1 MPKKLRIGVIFGGR
15 SGEHEVSIRSAR
27 SVIEALDPL
36 KYDIVPVAITREGKW
51 LGPAQA
57 ARLLPA
63 ETSDSFPSKFDER
76 EGDVAIVGDPSR
88 SGLVKLDTNK
98 DSVEPLDAVIPVLH
112 GTYGEDGTIQG
123 LLEMAAIPFVGCG
136 TLASAC
142 GMDKVTM
149 KALFKEA
156 GLPICLHSWLLRSE
170 WDDDKKRVFRRI
182 KREIGLPCFVKP
194 ANLGSSVGVSKATDK
209 VSLEKAIDLAARYDR
224 KIIAEEVVD

>member
-36 KYDIVPVAITREGKW
+36 KYDVVPVAITREGKW

-63 ETSDSFPSKFDER
+63 ETRRSLPTKFDAR
-76 EGDVAIVGDPSR
+76 EGGVAIVGDPSR
-88 SGLVKLDTNK
+88 SGLVKLDTDK
-98 DSVEPLDAVIPVLH
+98 DSGEPLDAVIPVLH

-123 LLEMAAIPFVGCG
+123 LLEMAAVPFVGCG

-149 KALFKEA
+149 KALFRDA
-156 GLPICLHSWLLRSE
+156 GLPLCDYTWFLRSE
-170 WDDDKKRVFRRI
+170 F
-182 KREIGLPCFVKP
+182 E
-194 ANLGSSVGVSKATDK
+194 
-209 VSLEKAIDLAARYDR
+209 AARDR
-224 KIIAEEVVD
+224 VSRRVIRQIGFPC

>member
-63 ETSDSFPSKFDER
+63 ETRASFPSKFDER

-88 SGLVKLDTNK
+88 RGLVKLDT
-98 DSVEPLDAVIPVLH
+98 DV
-112 GTYGEDGTIQG
+112 
-123 LLEMAAIPFVGCG
+123 
-136 TLASAC
+136 
-142 GMDKVTM
+142 
-149 KALFKEA
+149 
-156 GLPICLHSWLLRSE
+156 R
-170 WDDDKKRVFRRI
+170 
-182 KREIGLPCFVKP
+182 
-194 ANLGSSVGVSKATDK
+194 
-209 VSLEKAIDLAARYDR
+209 
-224 KIIAEEVVD
+224 